1 VSGVDEWVIRVRNA
15 DRNMIGEIDDEQE
28 LEIRDRHLSHG
39 AWKIVVDADT
49 ESAALLE
56 EGDGIV
62 FEVNGRTV
70 FSGPTTRMVAE
81 VTDDNAG
88 TDRPDGAETTT
99 FTGISDT
106 SAFRRII
113 YPRYTTP
120 ITSTGVKHTVDRT
133 KITGPAET
141 VIGTLIDQ
149 QAGASAL
156 VSRRHPGLIIPTSQS
171 RGPTI
176 TSAERFTDLH
186 EHTFALAA
194 GAGMGWRVLQH
205 GTALE
210 FGVYEPRDLTQE
222 MGFSVELGNVDT
234 YTYELTPP
242 EVTHL
247 IIGAGGE
254 GRDRLLF
261 QYAQPSPLWP
271 GLVIEEF
278 RDSRDLA
285 QAPSGPDDTEW
296 VDPAVASAQQAE
308 ERFAEAAAQQT
319 VAFDLLPTEGLV
331 WGTDVDLGDRVNFD
345 TPRGTITDLIRE
357 VVYTRTPA
365 DGQRI
370 TPIVGDEIHM
380 PRTYRALRRLRREVA
395 RLAAT

>member
-1 VSGVDEWVIRVRNA
+1 MDEWTIRVRDAN
-15 DRNMIGEIDDEQE
+15 REMIGEIDDEQE
-28 LEIRDRHLSHG
+28 LEIRDRHLGHG
-39 AWKIVVDADT
+39 AWKIVADADT
-49 ESAALLE
+49 DSAALLE

-62 FEVNGRTV
+62 FEINGQTV
-70 FSGPTTRMVAE
+70 FSGPITRHVAE
-81 VTDDNAG
+81 VSDDEAG
-88 TDRPDGAETTT
+88 TDRPDGAETVT

-113 YPRYTTP
+113 YPDPTRAITTA
-120 ITSTGVKHTVDRT
+120 GVKHPVDRT
-133 KITGPAET
+133 TLRGPAET

-149 QAGASAL
+149 QAGPSAL
-156 VSRRHPGLIIPTSQS
+156 PTRRHPGLVIPTSQG
-171 RGPTI
+171 RGPHI
-176 TSAERFTDLH
+176 TSSERFTDLH
-186 EHTFALAA
+186 EHAFALGA
-194 GAGMGWRVLQH
+194 GANLGWRVIQD
-205 GTALE
+205 GTDLV
-210 FGVYEPRDLTQE
+210 FGVYQPQDLTDQ

-247 IIGAGGE
+247 IIGAGGQ
-254 GRDRLLF
+254 GKDRLLF
-261 QYAQPSPLWP
+261 QYTQPSPLWP

-278 RDSRDLA
+278 KDSRDLK
-285 QAPSGPDDTEW
+285 QAPDGPDDTEW

-331 WGTDVDLGDRVNFD
+331 WGTDVGLGDRVNFD
-345 TPRGTITDLIRE
+345 TPRGVVVDLIRE
-357 VVYTRTPA
+357 VVYHRTPT

-380 PRTYRALRRLRREVA
+380 PATYRALRRLRREVA
-395 RLAAT
+395 RLAAA